1 MADLMT
7 ETNYLNPDVELIAE
21 INTPESFQTFA
32 EVLNTGHGVIGTTHA
47 GDVET
52 LVNRVVEQNV
62 PTYLLDEVDLL
73 VFPRHVDGERYVG
86 EVVEFV
92 DEDRFREFDRERDDD
107 RCGVVRKDDATVY
120 WNTVARRRHDGTYEF
135 AYDHPTL
142 GDDERECRT
151 TVFEGIAEAVDK
163 PVERVEE
170 SFHRKHRYVRY
181 LEREGITDGDELFA
195 FLADLRTD
203 EAATVERLQ
212 RRTPPEFGTGRP
224 VDLPTDTGDES
235 GGETVVG
242 SDSGPP
248 SAGPQ
253 TDSRPVGELP
263 DSTDGTDDVIDESR
277 GTEPETSS
285 RNDPRPDGS
294 GDARDGS
301 DGTDDETATGR
312 VDPSGEEDGD

>member
-1 MADLMT
+1 
-7 ETNYLNPDVELIAE
+7 
-21 INTPESFQTFA
+21 
-32 EVLNTGHGVIGTTHA
+32 VIGTTHA

-107 RCGVVRKDDATVY
+107 QCGVVRKDDATVY
-120 WNTVARRRHDGTYEF
+120 WNTVASRRHNGTYEF
-135 AYDHPTL
+135 AYDHPAL
-142 GDDERECRT
+142 GDEERQCRT
-151 TVFEGIAEAVDK
+151 TVFEGIAEAVDR

-181 LEREGITDGDELFA
+181 LQREGITDGDELFA

-212 RRTPPEFGTGRP
+212 RRTPARPGTGQP
-224 VDLPTDTGDES
+224 VDLPADTENES
-235 GGETVVG
+235 GGDTVVG
-242 SDSGPP
+242 PDSGPP
-248 SAGPQ
+248 STGPQ
-253 TDSRPVGELP
+253 TGSRSAEETPDPTGGPDHSSGGLADSFGDRNDEPASPLDAFD
-263 DSTDGTDDVIDESR
+263 DSTGTTDDVPDESEGVDAETSGRDESR
-277 GTEPETSS
+277 PGGVDDT
-285 RNDPRPDGS
+285 G
-294 GDARDGS
+294 
-301 DGTDDETATGR
+301 DETTGR

>member
-1 MADLMT
+1 VNQQVLS
-7 ETNYLNPDVELIAE
+7 TNRLGLY
-21 INTPESFQTFA
+21 
-32 EVLNTGHGVIGTTHA
+32 TGHGVIGTTHA

-92 DEDRFREFDRERDDD
+92 DEDRFREFDRERDDE

-120 WNTVARRRHDGTYEF
+120 WNTVASRRHDGTYDF
-135 AYDHPTL
+135 AYDHPAL
-142 GDDERECRT
+142 GDGERQCRT

-163 PVERVEE
+163 QVETVEE

-181 LEREGITDGDELFA
+181 LEREGITDGDDLFA

-248 SAGPQ
+248 SAVPQ

>member
-1 MADLMT
+1 T

-86 EVVEFV
+86 EVIELV
-92 DEDRFREFDRERDDD
+92 DEERFREFDRERADGT
-107 RCGVVRKDDATVY
+107 CGVVRKDDATVY
-120 WNTVARRRHDGTYEF
+120 WNTVASRRHDGTYAF
-135 AYDHPTL
+135 AYDHPEL
-142 GDDERECRT
+142 GDDERRCRT
-151 TVFEGIAEAVDK
+151 TVFESIAEAVDST
-163 PVERVEE
+163 PERVEE

-181 LEREGITDGDELFA
+181 LRREGVTDGEELFA

-212 RRTPPEFGTGRP
+212 HRLPAAPAGRSVDIPE
-224 VDLPTDTGDES
+224 
-235 GGETVVG
+235 GGETGVG
-242 SDSGPP
+242 GDRAACSDATPDRTTPASDPP
-248 SAGPQ
+248 TA
-253 TDSRPVGELP
+253 
-263 DSTDGTDDVIDESR
+263 
-277 GTEPETSS
+277 
-285 RNDPRPDGS
+285 N
-294 GDARDGS
+294 GDAI
-301 DGTDDETATGR
+301 
-312 VDPSGEEDGD
+312 SGAGERREGEDGD